1 MTSKGIKWL
10 SRYAVL
16 SATRIDFAKMTLQ
29 LDANIELP
37 GVDLGL
43 LEETFLKYD
52 TDLSGY
58 VQHPFTPTYLQMLC
72 ITKE

>member
-1 MTSKGIKWL
+1 ML
-10 SRYAVL
+10 SE
-16 SATRIDFAKMTLQ
+16 TRIDMAKMEMT
-29 LDANIELP
+29 LDANEELP
-37 GVDLGL
+37 AVELGL